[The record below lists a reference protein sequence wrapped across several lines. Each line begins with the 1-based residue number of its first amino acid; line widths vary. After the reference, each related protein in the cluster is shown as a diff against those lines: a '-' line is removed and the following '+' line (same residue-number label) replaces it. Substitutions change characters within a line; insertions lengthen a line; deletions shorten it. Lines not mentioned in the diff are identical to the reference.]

1 MGKNDQWREE
11 MEKMDSRKMSG
22 FSLGSLLKEKL
33 EIKQVRD
40 SRKNGELIRYRN
52 GKKVIGRP
60 NGD

>member
-33 EIKQVRD
+33 EIK
-40 SRKNGELIRYRN
+40 
-52 GKKVIGRP
+52 VIGRP